1 MTRTLNNKWL
11 RIAKEYLVITF
22 GILLYTV
29 GWSVFLTP
37 NNLIG
42 GGVSGISA
50 ILQYATG
57 IKMGYTYFAINVV
70 LLVTSFLI
78 IGPAFG
84 MKTIYAIVMASI
96 GLNVF
101 QDIIPAGIIQ
111 DFALSNGKLMSAII
125 GGIMSGIG
133 IGMSISQGGST
144 GGT

>member
-1 MTRTLNNKWL
+1 MARTLNNKWF
-11 RIAKEYLVITF
+11 RTAKEYLVITL

-70 LLVTSFLI
+70 LLVTSRH
-78 IGPAFG
+78 
-84 MKTIYAIVMASI
+84 V
-96 GLNVF
+96 
-101 QDIIPAGIIQ
+101 
-111 DFALSNGKLMSAII
+111 
-125 GGIMSGIG
+125 
-133 IGMSISQGGST
+133 
-144 GGT
+144 